1 MYNVKKIRADFPIL
15 SRTVNNKPLVYLDN
29 GATTQKPKVVIDKI
43 TELYSQYNSNIHRGV
58 HYLSGHMSNE
68 YEISRQVIQKFINAK
83 YSHEII
89 FTSGTTASINTIAS
103 SICQNIIS
111 PDNEII
117 LTELEHH
124 SNIVPWQIQFNGK
137 GAKIKVI
144 PINEKGELELDK
156 LESLITEKTKLIS
169 VAHISNTLGTV
180 NNIKEII
187 KIAKKH
193 NILTL
198 IDGAQAIQ
206 HTKIDVQE
214 LDCDFYV
221 FSGHKVYGPTGIGV
235 LYGKEEIL
243 EKMPPYQGGG
253 DMIKNVSFEKTTFN
267 YLPFKFEA
275 GTTNFVDAI
284 GLAEAIKYLDSIG
297 VENVANHEKKLLD
310 YATEKL
316 ALIPEIII
324 YGKAKNKASVISFLI
339 DTVHHYDTGMILDKL
354 GIAVRTG
361 THCTEPLMKKL
372 GIDGTVR
379 ASFAMY
385 NTIEEIDILFEGI
398 KKVKSMF
405 F

>member
-58 HYLSGHMSNE
+58 HYLSGYMSNE

-103 SICQNIIS
+103 PICQNIIS

-324 YGKAKNKASVISFLI
+324 YGKAKNKASVISFLL